1 MVVIKRDY
9 SGAVIIALIV
19 LAILL
24 FDSVS
29 FSFHSL
35 TGFVTLD
42 QCSTQKDSCSL
53 RCADQIKTCN
63 DACATASDNQ
73 SCLSSCTQASTV
85 CQTKCDSLYDRCSA
99 SVTVNSTIVA
109 QSTSSLSSRAES
121 VTTQTSTENACQ
133 KNYNVT
139 NGAIFC
145 KNNVEYSCSS
155 GILKPQ
161 LKCSLGCDDT
171 LNKCKEIAD
180 KCMALYK
187 VSEGTKR
194 CARNQIYQ
202 CTAGSYKVLQ
212 ACTYGCNAV
221 NNTCNDAPQ
230 QLAIP
235 VSLAMLNQSSV
246 NESIVTVNQS
256 VVVNQPISLNDS
268 VMVKQPAAEN
278 QLPTIV
284 SYKIA
289 ATKAEINAPYI
300 TFADASIDFCYNIQT
315 KDDRGISK
323 LEFFTATK
331 GNSSLKL
338 FTYLCLNKTQCN
350 AVGCKTKDQVK
361 AYKLTEG
368 FAAKQYKFIVYDTD
382 GEQTMQE
389 LIPPTEVLPV
399 VEEKKQCNDSD
410 GGKKYDVAGY
420 VIDETGVKH
429 EDSCSADGFSLT
441 EQLCSN
447 GNWEPETITCDL
459 ELKGSSC
466 KNNACVMEVKQ
477 PLNTCEDKEPE
488 QDKTKKG
495 ELIFNGKSSFDSC
508 QQGKLYQ
515 YYCNAAGYIDAKPED
530 CDDGFVCD
538 DGVCKQNV
546 AQLVLEKTESNQNK
560 SQEGVCQDPD
570 NSGLSVSEDSL
581 KIKSTTVG
589 KINDNFK
596 PNGDLFS
603 ATDQCGPENKINEV
617 YCLDKDNFASKLL
630 NCPQAMVCQEGR
642 CIESSI
648 QPSTEST
655 TASTQSSPE
664 STTASTQSSPESTTA
679 STQSSP
685 ESTTAST
692 QSSPES
698 TTASTQ
704 SSTEST
710 TASTQSS
717 LSSQQEVD
725 LCQQTYAIQ
734 EGKQVCKENK
744 LQVCKSGIFE
754 ILQSCDN
761 GCKDDLSGCNDA
773 PLQSEVKK
781 TENSQTLN
789 ETAVVNLTTGSSLS
803 NSSNLSTELSSDVP
817 AIPTDILSDL
827 PSDVPAIPTDIPSDI
842 PSDVPAIPTDILSD
856 LPSDVPAIPTD
867 IPSDLPSD
875 VPAIPT
881 DVPSDIPSDVPA
893 VPTDIPSDLPSDVP
907 AASTD
912 ASNTVPSDAPAE
924 KQTGQTGDLAGLAID
939 VANPEDTTAEQL
951 PNTMTF
957 SGVQGGVKVGYND
970 NKLATAEKG
979 GELSKGAIIT
989 TGVSGAA
996 VIAIK
1001 DVQVAKAEQ
1010 NSKVEIENIQL
1021 QQGKTVLL
1029 TSFLLDQ
1036 GSLTTLE
1043 NKENVQV
1050 VVATDNADVETN
1062 GQVTVSYNDRT
1073 GITTVKALKGTAV
1086 VSHIGDDVKLTEG
1099 DEKQFKGKSFG
1110 KSLKS
1115 GFIKLFGY

>member
-655 TASTQSSPE
+655 TASTQSS
-664 STTASTQSSPESTTA
+664 
-679 STQSSP
+679 
-685 ESTTAST
+685 
-692 QSSPES
+692 
-698 TTASTQ
+698 
-704 SSTEST
+704 
-710 TASTQSS
+710 

-817 AIPTDILSDL
+817 AIPTDIL
-827 PSDVPAIPTDIPSDI
+827 
-842 PSDVPAIPTDILSD
+842 
-856 LPSDVPAIPTD
+856 
-867 IPSDLPSD
+867 SDLPSD